1 MWRKSPT
8 NPPSGRDDHPFQ
20 YPSSDAPA
28 GPSATAAAYS
38 GAARRSPSPAAYG
51 DTYPSTAAAAAA
63 YTGAAR
69 RSPSPAAYAC
79 AARRS
84 PSPAAY
90 GDTYAYEDADVA
102 GGGGLLPWKGEDS
115 LMIDRFDVRHLLDDL
130 KTIRRKK
137 GGRGG
142 GRGGGDAGEGGEEE
156 EMEKERYVELDMVE
170 KEERR
175 KAAAAEAQKKEEA
188 AGGAEDVWGRAAR
201 RRGGGFAVAAA
212 ASENVAGHGQGTRLV
227 LSGNHSLHVF
237 FQQQFSSGVSLL
249 SLCLFRLCS
258 SRFTSILPFVSPFF
272 LRSLSSPRLLFSPF
286 TRPASQT
293 PTRPAYAAV
302 AFNYAS
308 SAAPDEQQ
316 GTLPS
321 SPHKAASAGE
331 GGDAQASAGAAAA
344 AATTG
349 EAAGEGK
356 GSGVVPPFAVPPELQ
371 QCLPPTEKVYTIM
384 ARTASFVRKAGAQ
397 AEIVLR
403 VKHKGN
409 PPFAFLSPDHS
420 LP

>member
-28 GPSATAAAYS
+28 GPSATAAAAYS

-90 GDTYAYEDADVA
+90 GDTYAYEDGGSYQDEPIQQQSSYQQYPYEQGSSYQPHQQYQRGSRKQQQQQQHRRQYQQQQQPQFEEPAWLSRQVKACAPASNELSLVGRPCLIHEDDDVSADVA

-156 EMEKERYVELDMVE
+156 EMERERYVELDMIE

-175 KAAAAEAQKKEEA
+175 KAAAAAAERKAEAEKGEQGI
-188 AGGAEDVWGRAAR
+188 GGTEDVWEKAAR
-201 RRGGGFAVAAA
+201 SRGGGFAMAAA
-212 ASENVAGHGQGTRLV
+212 ASEYVGEHGQGFTSSSSLLAY
-227 LSGNHSLHVF
+227 LSAMPGMFHPYFGVWGFGLF
-237 FQQQFSSGVSLL
+237 EQQQQGQQQQVMAKRVV
-249 SLCLFRLCS
+249 LCSLCS
-258 SRFTSILPFVSPFF
+258 S
-272 LRSLSSPRLLFSPF
+272 PR
-286 TRPASQT
+286 
-293 PTRPAYAAV
+293 
-302 AFNYAS
+302 
-308 SAAPDEQQ
+308 
-316 GTLPS
+316 
-321 SPHKAASAGE
+321 
-331 GGDAQASAGAAAA
+331 GD
-344 AATTG
+344 
-349 EAAGEGK
+349 
-356 GSGVVPPFAVPPELQ
+356 F
-371 QCLPPTEKVYTIM
+371 
-384 ARTASFVRKAGAQ
+384 
-397 AEIVLR
+397 
-403 VKHKGN
+403 
-409 PPFAFLSPDHS
+409 
-420 LP
+420 